1 MVLMDY
7 FHHFLRTI
15 PGVLDMVGQISG
27 MGFVSL
33 IDRVGLV
40 GLMHL
45 VILFCL
51 VGLVWST
58 KFG

>member
-1 MVLMDY
+1 MGPEGLVGL
-7 FHHFLRTI
+7 I
-15 PGVLDMVGQISG
+15 DMVGQISG

-33 IDRVGLV
+33 NDRVGLM

-51 VGLVWST
+51 VGLVWSA